1 MTRRISL
8 IIGVAVIALTV
19 VVPAAFGAGR
29 YPGSQQR
36 SDFWNYQSNAKVA
49 DSSPGVAQ
57 QDLATLF
64 AGSGRGL
71 GTNYAKGVSPDIVDM
86 LVAKNGVVDSSV
98 VDALGANREGPS
110 TDIVDMLVAKNGVVD
125 SSVVEALGA
134 NGGSPEVSTVD
145 SGTEIEWPRV
155 GIGLG
160 IGILLVLGLGLTM
173 RIAHVRPFAH

>member
-36 SDFWNYQSNAKVA
+36 SDFWNYESNAKVA
-49 DSSPGVAQ
+49 DYSPGVAP
-57 QDLATLF
+57 QDLAELF
-64 AGSGRGL
+64 AGSGDGL
-71 GTNYAKGVSPDIVDM
+71 GVNYAEGISPDIVDL

-98 VDALGANREGPS
+98 VDALDATS
-110 TDIVDMLVAKNGVVD
+110 
-125 SSVVEALGA
+125 
-134 NGGSPEVSTVD
+134 GSPEVSTVN

-155 GIGLG
+155 GVGLG
-160 IGILLVLGLGLTM
+160 IGILLVLGLGLAM